1 MRDEVAEL
9 VYPVLT
15 LGLDLKERLERGEP
29 ADIDKAQSDLK
40 QRLADRRWNELGEG
54 GPVDPFLSQTVT
66 GTRMASSPRFLG
78 IRFPIVCWLD
88 ELFVVNSRWG
98 QLWEE
103 RLLEWALY
111 GHRLRANLFWEQAER
126 AEVRPGS
133 DALEVY
139 YLCVMLGFRGDY
151 RERPDQ
157 LQAWVDKV
165 RPQVIRGYGEEPPQ
179 RDSSTPENYVPL
191 LTGRDRFQAMLIVWG
206 WVLALLALAVGFTIM
221 AAIISGT
228 WQ

>member
-40 QRLADRRWNELGEG
+40 QRLADKRWNELGEG
-54 GPVDPFLSQTVT
+54 GLVDVSQTVT
-66 GTRMASSPRFLG
+66 GTRVSSGARFLG
-78 IRFPIVCWLD
+78 MRFPIVCWLD
-88 ELFVVNSRWG
+88 EIFVLDSRWG
-98 QLWEE
+98 QVWQE

-111 GHRLRANLFWEQAER
+111 GHRLRSNLFWEQAER

-191 LTGRDRFQAMLIVWG
+191 LTGRERFQTMLVVWG
-206 WVLALLALAVGFTIM
+206 WVLALLALAVGFTLM
-221 AAIISGT
+221 AAIILGA

>member
-1 MRDEVAEL
+1 MRAEVADL
-9 VYPVLT
+9 IHPVFQ
-15 LGLDLKERLERGEP
+15 LGLDLKERPEP
-29 ADIDKAQSDLK
+29 GTREDMDKALTNLK
-40 QRLADRRWNELGEG
+40 GLLADKRWEEPGEVS
-54 GPVDPFLSQTVT
+54 PIDISRTVT
-66 GTRMASSPRFLG
+66 SLRAGRYLG
-78 IRFPIVCWLD
+78 MRYAVVCWLD
-88 ELFVVNSRWG
+88 EILGLDPHWG
-98 QLWEE
+98 EYW
-103 RLLEWALY
+103 RNRALEVALY
-111 GHRLRANLFWEQAER
+111 NECERAHRFWEQAER

-191 LTGRDRFQAMLIVWG
+191 LTGRDRFQGMLIVWG
-206 WVLALLALAVGFTIM
+206 WVLALLALAVGFTLM
-221 AAIISGT
+221 AAIIFGA